1 MKQYI
6 TTAIIAATTS
16 VIAALS
22 VTTYLGTTS
31 QNKTRTAEQQIVVV
45 DFMNLTQR
53 LMVGLKEQ
61 FSQQDLSNP
70 QLMEI
75 YSQSEARRLYKEV
88 VKHAPNAVIVSK
100 SQIVHSPDQID
111 ITDEIATSM
120 GLDELTEDE
129 LRQMVSGRKD
139 LQPVGV
145 N

>member
-1 MKQYI
+1 
-6 TTAIIAATTS
+6 
-16 VIAALS
+16 
-22 VTTYLGTTS
+22 
-31 QNKTRTAEQQIVVV
+31 
-45 DFMNLTQR
+45 
-53 LMVGLKEQ
+53 
-61 FSQQDLSNP
+61 
-70 QLMEI
+70 
-75 YSQSEARRLYKEV
+75 
-88 VKHAPNAVIVSK
+88 VIVSK